1 MPVMKQLNVGGV
13 TYDTVGEASVTQVV
27 STGTKI
33 ATVSIDGTS
42 TDLYAPSG
50 GSSVEP
56 ATDAPIADGTAAVGT
71 SVKYAREDHVHPTD
85 TSRAAASHTHAI
97 ADVTSLQTALD
108 GKAAS
113 SHTHAASDV
122 ASGTL
127 DVARIPTGTTSGT
140 VALGDHTH
148 SGYQPTL
155 VSGTN
160 IKTVNNTSLLGSGN
174 IAIDVPTASTTN
186 PSMDGTASYG
196 SGTSYARA
204 NHVHPTDTS
213 RAASTHNH
221 GSITSAGAITSDTA
235 VESGDKLI
243 IADSSAS
250 SVLKRSGIAFGSDT
264 TTFLRN
270 DGQWAAA
277 GGGGGGYDLTID
289 VVVDTSGSLISH
301 NVVAA
306 DCIDFVKSFVAGDDV
321 RAVAYMRWHTYDDE
335 DDVYAS
341 AGYEL
346 RLVEADTSS
355 YGGGQYEADGGWTMI
370 FENVVMTVKGPTWA
384 SFTQYRLIVSGIN
397 DDPELSPTV
406 TSTRTTVTLS

>member
-27 STGTKI
+27 SSGTKI

-56 ATDAPIADGTAAVGT
+56 ATDAPIVDGTAAVGT
-71 SVKYAREDHVHPTD
+71 SVKYAREDHVHPID

-97 ADVTSLQTALD
+97 ADVTSLQPALD

-113 SHTHAASDV
+113 SHTHEASDV

-148 SGYQPTL
+148 SGYAPTSHEHSGADITSGTVGFAYLPTGTGASQVAVGNHTHSGYQATL

-160 IKTVNNTSLLGSGN
+160 IKTVNSTSLLGSGD
-174 IAIDVPTASTTN
+174 IAIDVPTASTTT

-196 SGTSYARA
+196 SGTSYARS

-213 RAASTHNH
+213 RASSTHYH
-221 GSITSAGAITSDTA
+221 GSITSVGAITSDTA
-235 VESGDKLI
+235 VESGDKLVI
-243 IADSSAS
+243 VDAND
-250 SVLKRSGIAFGSDT
+250 VNKLKRSGIAFGSDT

-270 DGQWAAA
+270 DGQWVAA
-277 GGGGGGYDLTID
+277 GGVSMSTATATLP
-289 VVVDTSGSLISH
+289 TSGWSSDSITV
-301 NVVAA
+301 N
-306 DCIDFVKSFVAGDDV
+306 VAGV
-321 RAVAYMRWHTYDDE
+321 TASNNIIVAPAPASVSAYAEAGIVCTAQGAGTLTFTR
-335 DDVYAS
+335 AS
-341 AGYEL
+341 ANT
-346 RLVEADTSS
+346 AAIT
-355 YGGGQYEADGGWTMI
+355 A
-370 FENVVMTVKGPTWA
+370 NV
-384 SFTQYRLIVSGIN
+384 LIL
-397 DDPELSPTV
+397 E
-406 TSTRTTVTLS
+406 

>member
-56 ATDAPIADGTAAVGT
+56 ATAAPIVDGTAAVGT
-71 SVKYAREDHVHPTD
+71 SAKYAREDHVHPTD

-97 ADVTSLQTALD
+97 ADVTSLQTTLD

-113 SHTHAASDV
+113 MHLHAASDV

-148 SGYQPTL
+148 SGYAPTSHEHSGADITSGTVDFAYLPTGTGASQVAVGNHTHSGYQATL

-160 IKTVNNTSLLGSGN
+160 IKTINSTSLLGSGD

-196 SGTSYARA
+196 SGTSYARS

-213 RAASTHNH
+213 RAASTHDH
-221 GSITSAGAITSDTA
+221 GSITNEGAITSDTA
-235 VESGDKLI
+235 AASGDKLV
-243 IADSSAS
+243 IADSSDS
-250 SVLKRSGIAFGSDT
+250 SKLKRSGIAFGSST
-264 TTFLRN
+264 STFLRN
-270 DGQWAAA
+270 DGTWASPPSLPSVSASDNGKVLRVVNGAWAAA
-277 GGGGGGYDLTID
+277 SLPSA
-289 VVVDTSGSLISH
+289 SG
-301 NVVAA
+301 V
-306 DCIDFVKSFVAGDDV
+306 SF
-321 RAVAYMRWHTYDDE
+321 
-335 DDVYAS
+335 
-341 AGYEL
+341 
-346 RLVEADTSS
+346 
-355 YGGGQYEADGGWTMI
+355 
-370 FENVVMTVKGPTWA
+370 
-384 SFTQYRLIVSGIN
+384 
-397 DDPELSPTV
+397 
-406 TSTRTTVTLS
+406 